1 MHIKIQKPV
10 FESIINQALPFTEK
24 KDNTQITSH
33 ILLDADEKLT
43 IKATDKEIGIK
54 IITDADILEKG
65 TITINGKR
73 LFDII
78 KALQNKEIEIKND
91 ITNKIVDESTEE
103 ILEL

>member
-1 MHIKIQKPV
+1 MHIKIEKPILENIV
-10 FESIINQALPFTEK
+10 TQTIPFTEK

-33 ILLDADEKLT
+33 ILLHANEKLT

-78 KALQNKEIEIKND
+78 KALQNKEIEIKNEND
-91 ITNKIVDESTEE
+91 TIIITQDT
-103 ILEL
+103 